1 MSILHK
7 KISALIKISRPL
19 NVLIAFLTIYIA
31 AAVTAGLQVNR
42 NVFLAAISTALITIG
57 ANVINDIFDVDID
70 RINKPQRALPARK
83 LSRSEALAYFI
94 TVYLA
99 GWVVAALINVSMFL
113 IAFSVGILLIFYSIR
128 FKRTILLGNLVVSF
142 TTAVAF
148 VYGGL
153 AVDRIKE
160 TLFPAVFA
168 FLFHFGREIIKDLQ
182 DIDGDRQAGAVTFA
196 VKYGHRPSFY
206 LTLSVFLVLILV
218 TLIPYILKIYGLSY
232 LLVVV
237 VGIYPVLAWVIY
249 VTWKAP
255 QPKNL
260 GRLSTILK
268 VDMLVGLLAIY
279 VG

>member
-1 MSILHK
+1 MSSLHK